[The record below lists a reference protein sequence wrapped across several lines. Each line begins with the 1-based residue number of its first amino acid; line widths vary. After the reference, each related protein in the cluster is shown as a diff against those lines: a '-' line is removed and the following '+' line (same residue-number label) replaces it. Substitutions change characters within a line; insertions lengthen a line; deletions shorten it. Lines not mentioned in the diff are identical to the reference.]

1 MYSSGNFHLGYNT
14 NTQKANPLTT
24 PKTNRSI
31 SISQGMVLAHKP
43 FVVPMEMKI
52 SRVSLKGVVVL
63 VVDKEKGV
71 TLVFKSDP
79 LESVHVSS
87 TFDNIPK

>member
-1 MYSSGNFHLGYNT
+1 
-14 NTQKANPLTT
+14 
-24 PKTNRSI
+24 
-31 SISQGMVLAHKP
+31 MVLAHKP
-43 FVVPMEMKI
+43 FIVPMRMKI
-52 SRVSLKGVVVL
+52 SRVQMRGVVVL

-87 TFDNIPK
+87 TFDNIPKYVLVLLLLVLFLC